1 MQVFPYSISSLHRWR
16 PQARRLRLQS
26 CSGAPD
32 FSAEEHPSGSCPVR
46 LLPVRLSACLSDSHD
61 PYDVGVR
68 HAQLCG
74 TVSLPCQQPIQ
85 TQTEKGKCGQTYKMS
100 YLVKAVALPTFQQ
113 RSTRIGGDRYISY
126 LPLNCQQPIQ
136 TQAKK
141 GKDRQTYM
149 MSYPFIYVR
158 DR

>member
-1 MQVFPYSISSLHRWR
+1 MATPSKT
-16 PQARRLRLQS
+16 RLRLQS

-32 FSAEEHPSGSCPVR
+32 FSAEEHSSGSCPVR
-46 LLPVRLSACLSDSHD
+46 LLPVRQSDSHD

-100 YLVKAVALPTFQQ
+100 YLVKAGSAPDFSAEEHPNWWRSVHLLPATKLPT
-113 RSTRIGGDRYISY
+113 TDPNPG
-126 LPLNCQQPIQ
+126 
-136 TQAKK
+136 
-141 GKDRQTYM
+141 
-149 MSYPFIYVR
+149 
-158 DR
+158 